1 MNIATTIEKDT
12 SREATEFLT
21 QFYQET
27 QKTELTKRLGEV
39 HTAIAQT
46 GTYELTQEEL
56 TFGAKLAWRNSNRC
70 VGRLFW
76 KTLKV
81 LDFRHVRTKPAFLG
95 AIRNHLIIAD
105 SGNKVRSVISIFPS
119 QRPDIRPL
127 FRIFNYTLIQYAGYQ
142 LDNGQII
149 GDPKHLEFTKFCQSL
164 GWSGEGTHFDILP
177 VVFQVRQ
184 QPIEYYE
191 LPKSLVTEVSIE
203 HPTLDWVAD
212 LGLKW
217 YKLPIVSNMKLSIG
231 GIDFPTVPFNGWY
244 MLNEIATRNFGDQN
258 RYNLLPTIAQ
268 KMGCFKT
275 SPFWK
280 DKSLLVLNEAVYH
293 SFQKANATIVDHH
306 TASEQFMQFVER
318 EQKFGRTVTGDWAW
332 LVPPNASSTT
342 AIYHYDWSNEV
353 KTPNFFYQA
362 NSLQDISS
370 NKQEKSISCPFLNAT
385 V

>member
-1 MNIATTIEKDT
+1 MSIATTVERT

-21 QFYQET
+21 QFYQEK
-27 QKTELTKRLGEV
+27 QKTGLAKRLVDV

-46 GTYELTQEEL
+46 GTYELNQEEL
-56 TFGAKLAWRNSNRC
+56 AFGAKVAWRNSNRC

-81 LDFRHVRTKPAFLG
+81 LDFRHIRTKSAFLQ
-95 AIRNHLIIAD
+95 ALRQHLMTAD
-105 SGNKVRSVISIFPS
+105 SGSKVRSVISIFPA
-119 QRPDIRPL
+119 QHPNTHPL

-142 LDNGQII
+142 LDDGQII

-164 GWSGEGTHFDILP
+164 GWQGEGTHFDVLP
-177 VVFQVRQ
+177 VVFRVGQ

-191 LPKSLVTEVSIE
+191 LPKSLVTEVPIE
-203 HPTLDWVAD
+203 HPTLDWVTD

-231 GIDFPTVPFNGWY
+231 GIDFPTAPFNGWY

-258 RYNLLPTIAQ
+258 RYNLLPIIAQ
-268 KMGCFKT
+268 KMGCFRT

-318 EQKFGRTVTGDWAW
+318 EKKFGRTVTGDWAW

-342 AIYHYDWSNEV
+342 AIYHQEWSNEM
-353 KTPNFFYQA
+353 KSPNFFYHT
-362 NSLQDISS
+362 NSLQNNISD
-370 NKQEKSISCPFLNAT
+370 SISQATTCPFLNAT
-385 V
+385 M